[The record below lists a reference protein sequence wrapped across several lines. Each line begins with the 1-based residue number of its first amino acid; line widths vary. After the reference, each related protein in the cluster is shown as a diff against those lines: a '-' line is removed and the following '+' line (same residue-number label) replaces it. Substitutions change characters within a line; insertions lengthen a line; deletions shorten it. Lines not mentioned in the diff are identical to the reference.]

1 MYHFNPHWILW
12 DLNLVISFPVL
23 GFQHLILG
31 TSSDT
36 HFTFDLLITQQTWL
50 KCFRV
55 SAEEIIDPFI
65 FDDIWTL
72 CGPFEHLCSAAFYI
86 FACLPTPFFCVCVCV
101 GGSFVASTAQ
111 LLTIAR
117 AGINNDLLNW
127 SELNWIETYFGES
140 DLMLPR
146 INRNF
151 NVWVDS

>member
-1 MYHFNPHWILW
+1 MYHFNSHWILW
-12 DLNLVISFPVL
+12 DHNLVISFSVL
-23 GFQHLILG
+23 WFQHFILG

-36 HFTFDLLITQQTWL
+36 HFTFELLITQQTWL

-72 CGPFEHLCSAAFYI
+72 CGPFEHLCSAAFLH
-86 FACLPTPFFCVCVCV
+86 FCLSSHSFFLCVC
-101 GGSFVASTAQ
+101 GSSVASTAQ
-111 LLTIAR
+111 LLTIAC

-127 SELNWIETYFGES
+127 SELNWMETYFGES

-151 NVWVDS
+151 NMWVDS